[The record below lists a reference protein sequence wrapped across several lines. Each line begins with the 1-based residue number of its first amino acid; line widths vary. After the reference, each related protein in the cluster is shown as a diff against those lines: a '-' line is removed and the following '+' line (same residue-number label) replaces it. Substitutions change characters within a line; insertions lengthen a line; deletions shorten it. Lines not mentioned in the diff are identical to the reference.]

1 MADFWLPSG
10 HRPKS
15 SEVWERCRPRQ
26 QDTLRSHALEE
37 FVRTLN
43 NMIQGNM
50 FPGEKKPGLWHRI
63 AQEPFFRLLANQ
75 EKPIVRYAV
84 GIFSIDRDQSSAGAL
99 VNCSYRVSRYLEPS
113 VRYHPLTSSPMDFE
127 PEVFAFALAYAE

>member
-1 MADFWLPSG
+1 MP
-10 HRPKS
+10 
-15 SEVWERCRPRQ
+15 
-26 QDTLRSHALEE
+26 TLSN
-37 FVRTLN
+37 T
-43 NMIQGNM
+43 IQGNM
-50 FPGEKKPGLWHRI
+50 FPSLKTRSPGSGTALRKSL
-63 AQEPFFRLLANQ
+63 FRLLANQ

-99 VNCSYRVSRYLEPS
+99 INCSYRVSRYLESS